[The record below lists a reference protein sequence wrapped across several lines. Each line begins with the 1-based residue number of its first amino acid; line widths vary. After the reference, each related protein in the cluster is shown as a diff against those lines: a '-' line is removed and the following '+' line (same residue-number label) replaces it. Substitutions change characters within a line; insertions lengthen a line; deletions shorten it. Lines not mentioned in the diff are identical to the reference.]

1 MLLPDYQ
8 RIENQRVV
16 PIEKWEVKHKHWS
29 QRVAAK
35 TNMAFIKQIPN
46 DYKSTNSTSKQKTDR
61 TANMN
66 RGMEATQTSPQRLV
80 GAWQQPSVLTI
91 HLKSWT
97 KQLWNRTTATGIIRN
112 KRMVGKEWEKVSGPL
127 NRFKPDQLYTEEN
140 TGDIMCQ
147 QHAQHSQQGGAHNT
161 RNLKVPLSCCC
172 LHFHRTGLDKVVWW
186 FH

>member
-1 MLLPDYQ
+1 MTFT
-8 RIENQRVV
+8 E
-16 PIEKWEVKHKHWS
+16 EVKHKHWS

-80 GAWQQPSVLTI
+80 GAWQQPSVLII
-91 HLKSWT
+91 HLKGWT
-97 KQLWNRTTATGIIRN
+97 KQLWNRTTATGIIIRN

-127 NRFKPDQLYTEEN
+127 NRFKPNQLYTEEN
-140 TGDIMCQ
+140 TGDIICQ